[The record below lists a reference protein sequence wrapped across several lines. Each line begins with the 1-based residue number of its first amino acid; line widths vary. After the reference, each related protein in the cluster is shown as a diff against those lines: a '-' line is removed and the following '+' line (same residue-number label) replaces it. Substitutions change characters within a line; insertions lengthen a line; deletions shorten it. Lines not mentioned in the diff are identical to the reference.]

1 MFWGA
6 GEQFEC
12 LEAGEKF
19 ESLGSW
25 RIPLKK
31 FHYGF
36 DVYSCY
42 SYIIL

>member
-1 MFWGA
+1 MFWG
-6 GEQFEC
+6 QKSN
-12 LEAGEKF
+12 LNVKF

-31 FHYGF
+31 FHCGF

-42 SYIIL
+42 SYMIL